1 MSIPFVQHLRFKLD
15 EIEEIKRRNIFQF
28 LEDDLKRLKRIYKKV
43 TTFNDCLPNDERL
56 SLLSICMSLE
66 DRIDKAKRI
75 YNEMDIVELWDLYS
89 VKLAMNYQDPFMER
103 KDNG

>member
-1 MSIPFVQHLRFKLD
+1 MRSIPFVRGLQSKLD

-28 LEDDLKRLKRIYKKV
+28 LEDDLNKLKRIYKKV
-43 TTFNDCLPNDERL
+43 ITFNDSFPNDERA
-56 SLLSICMSLE
+56 SLMSMCMSLE
-66 DRIDKAKRI
+66 SREL

-89 VKLAMNYQDPFMER
+89 IKLAMEYQDPFMER